1 LYGNTF
7 AFIPAYYPG
16 LRVRQ
21 LERRGRIVL
30 DEVINDRPV
39 YWFVT
44 LLNARAE
51 DQALLRQ
58 HFGERFGGGRILGN
72 RRFVDLADAKEYFD
86 ALCCVPKFAAEIE
99 RRKKVKADRK
109 ERLAA
114 LQSTLKMYSTPPTR
128 TSPIQKSKDSGKVKR
143 RTTPIAFL
151 EKEESSG
158 GVKSRGT
165 PTPFLDRETFDPPE
179 ASTGL
184 LDGSV
189 NESEGSQSD

>member
-1 LYGNTF
+1 MQAQISSSRTSRNSTGKRPVQSTGTGRYKLYGNTF

-58 HFGERFGGGRILGN
+58 QFGERFGGGRILGN
-72 RRFVDLADAKEYFD
+72 RRFVGLADAREYFE
-86 ALCCVPKFAAEIE
+86 ALCQIPKFAA
-99 RRKKVKADRK
+99 
-109 ERLAA
+109 
-114 LQSTLKMYSTPPTR
+114 
-128 TSPIQKSKDSGKVKR
+128 
-143 RTTPIAFL
+143 
-151 EKEESSG
+151 
-158 GVKSRGT
+158 
-165 PTPFLDRETFDPPE
+165 
-179 ASTGL
+179 
-184 LDGSV
+184 
-189 NESEGSQSD
+189 